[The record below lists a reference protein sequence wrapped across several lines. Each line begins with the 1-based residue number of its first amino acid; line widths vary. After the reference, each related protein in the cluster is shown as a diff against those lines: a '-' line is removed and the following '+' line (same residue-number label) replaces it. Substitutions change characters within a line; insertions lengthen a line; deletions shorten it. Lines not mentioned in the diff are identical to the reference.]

1 MRSSTASI
9 RAEDT
14 AAAATPVT
22 ASSAGSS
29 DEFFDFEDSEQE
41 EEPEQETEGDEDEA
55 TLDVPAF
62 DEVDSSWATQIDEV
76 PASDPLQVGVAV
88 AHQAV
93 RLFLNSDFEA
103 IDRLLEPRR
112 HTLLYASEGHAAIQ
126 YLRAMMSFTKE
137 AMRSAQ
143 TAADA
148 TVALAAKSRRSAASS
163 GSTTPDSSRR
173 WRKNKADAGSDQAS
187 VASGV
192 SVDAEAGGRQRG
204 WGGLAGVAGSLL
216 GMVGLG
222 RPAWH
227 GLRGMSV
234 AQRHADLVHAEA
246 HLLSAMLGMASGD
259 GVIGLVRDGWHVK
272 SSYATYR
279 TCNAFVQDTHRL
291 GGRLDDHYVSGTYLG
306 VGVFNLVLSMLPAR
320 LLRVVEVVGFSGDRA
335 LGLEMLAV
343 AAGWRCHP
351 VFGSLMHEPPEGT
364 ECLHP
369 CGRGLRSEFC
379 MLVLVAY
386 HVFLCS
392 SMCLGYPN
400 MPLAEAVLAEANA
413 ANPHGLMFMYFSGLL
428 HMTRR
433 QVDEAVSVFS
443 KLVGLGKHASKRLRA
458 AAAGATQ
465 LSSTSSILDS
475 ELLRA
480 LRDLRLEDCKKP
492 SDPTKFNEGRRS
504 EWRQLQYMGYWER
517 ALCYM
522 ALGMWMLAA
531 EGFNK
536 LRLENNWNKAVY
548 TYSLAC
554 CLWEQAEMMGGE
566 GDEQRCLREIVAT
579 LMAAVPALQRK
590 VAGKSIPLEKFV
602 MRKARR
608 FDEQG
613 GFLMRPGL
621 ELVASWNLYAKTP
634 ADRLHP
640 LLAQV
645 NRDIEQLAE
654 HTPETY
660 RHAYLY
666 DDLSVLLLV
675 KAHVLHELSRPT
687 CVYNMQPPSADT
699 RVPAAVAADCRPE
712 LAVAAADSYL
722 RVLRLLPLVARDHY
736 LAACARYHLGGL
748 YLAGSAIDDERV
760 GWARMH
766 WKCILAGRPITAAPF
781 VSREEWDA
789 HWCEVGAGNR
799 AAEGCEAEERVVAA
813 SGHMSLRFFDGGHR
827 PEEWRYCPPM
837 WADSKKYSLQN
848 AIEMR
853 TFNSDNR
860 LAEAQAAATAA
871 AE

>member
-14 AAAATPVT
+14 AATTPVT

-29 DEFFDFEDSEQE
+29 DVFFDFEDSDDDDDDDGDKE
-41 EEPEQETEGDEDEA
+41 EKAE
-55 TLDVPAF
+55 DVPTF
-62 DEVDSSWATQIDEV
+62 DEVDSGWATQIDEV
-76 PASDPLQVGVAV
+76 AASDPLQVGVAV

-112 HTLLYASEGHAAIQ
+112 ATLLYASEGHAAIQ

-148 TVALAAKSRRSAASS
+148 TVALAVKCRKSAGSSGGRTPERSAW
-163 GSTTPDSSRR
+163 RR
-173 WRKNKADAGSDQAS
+173 KGTEAGSDRAS

-192 SVDAEAGGRQRG
+192 SADGEAGRRQAG
-204 WGGLAGVAGSLL
+204 WGGGLTGVAGSLL

-227 GLRGMSV
+227 ALRSMTA

-259 GVIGLVRDGWHVK
+259 GVIALVRDGWHVK
-272 SSYATYR
+272 SSYAAYR
-279 TCNAFVQDTHRL
+279 ACNMFVQDVHQQ
-291 GGRLDDHYVSGTYLG
+291 GGRLDDHYVSGAYFG

-320 LLRVVEVVGFSGDRA
+320 LLRLVEVVGFSGDRA

-343 AAGWRCHP
+343 AAGWRSHP
-351 VFGSLMHEPPEGT
+351 VFRSLMHPAPAGT

-369 CGRGLRSEFC
+369 CGQGLRSEFC

-400 MPLAEAVLAEANA
+400 VPLAEAVLAEANA

-433 QVDEAVSVFS
+433 QVDEAVGVFGR
-443 KLVGLGKHASKRLRA
+443 LVGLGKHASKRLRA
-458 AAAGATQ
+458 AGAGTVQ

-492 SDPTKFNEGRRS
+492 SDPTKLNEGRRS

-522 ALGMWMLAA
+522 SLGMWMLAA

-554 CLWEQAEMMGGE
+554 CLWEQAEMMGGDS
-566 GDEQRCLREIVAT
+566 DEQRSLREIVAT

-634 ADRLHP
+634 ADRLHA
-640 LLAQV
+640 LLAEV
-645 NRDIEQLAE
+645 NRDIGQLAA

-660 RHAYLY
+660 RHTRLY

-687 CVYNMQPPSADT
+687 CVYNLQPPSADI
-699 RVPAAVAADCRPE
+699 RVPAAVAADCHPE

-736 LAACARYHLGGL
+736 LAACARYHLGAL
-748 YLAGSAIDDERV
+748 YLAGSSIDGERV
-760 GWARMH
+760 GWARAH

-781 VSREEWDA
+781 VSRDEWDA
-789 HWCEVGAGNR
+789 HRKVVGVGNKAAQGCEVE
-799 AAEGCEAEERVVAA
+799 EGVVAA
-813 SGHMSLRFFDGGHR
+813 SGHMSLRFFDGGHC
-827 PEEWRYCPPM
+827 PDEWRYCPPM

-860 LAEAQAAATAA
+860 LAEAQAAAAA
-871 AE
+871 VAQ